1 MRFFLRLGRLVS
13 NCIVGLFWRRILIQ
27 QIFSCIF
34 FSRSIW
40 NLFAKVVWLPVLRR
54 LGLETKLNLCALLVN
69 IRQRRQSSL
78 PETFKYWL
86 LFVIFQVIRPGQGL
100 LPWLV
105 GEIHQHTLM
114 WRRKIGSEML
124 NWKIHTY
131 IAGHFL
137 YTDHS
142 QSCPQA
148 SATGENHR
156 LFVTQT
162 LTIHRK

>member
-1 MRFFLRLGRLVS
+1 MRFLLRLGRLLS
-13 NCIVGLFWRRILIQ
+13 NCIVGLLWRRILIL

-34 FSRSIW
+34 FSRSMW
-40 NLFAKVVWLPVLRR
+40 NLFAEVVWLPVLRR

-78 PETFKYWL
+78 PETFKYWF
-86 LFVIFQVIRPGQGL
+86 LFVTFQVIRPGQGL

-114 WRRKIGSEML
+114 WRSKIGSEML
-124 NWKIHTY
+124 NWKIRSY
-131 IAGHFL
+131 IVGHFI

-142 QSCPQA
+142 QNCPQA
-148 SATGENHR
+148 PATGKNRR
-156 LFVTQT
+156 LFVTEK